1 MTNEWQKL
9 RKAYVS
15 LYRKLE
21 LKNKLNFKKASSND
35 MENFLNE
42 MCYDFNT
49 ANALTVIYEHVKT
62 INKSMRDPNASD
74 ETLLNELLALH
85 DMFTIFGLDSLVKP
99 LAKEE
104 IELVNNWNEARKNKD
119 FETADVLRTKITNAG
134 IEL

>member
-1 MTNEWQKL
+1 
-9 RKAYVS
+9 
-15 LYRKLE
+15 
-21 LKNKLNFKKASSND
+21 
-35 MENFLNE
+35 

-85 DMFTIFGLDSLVKP
+85 DMFTIFGLDPLVKP

-104 IELVNNWNEARKNKD
+104 LELVNNWNEARKNKD